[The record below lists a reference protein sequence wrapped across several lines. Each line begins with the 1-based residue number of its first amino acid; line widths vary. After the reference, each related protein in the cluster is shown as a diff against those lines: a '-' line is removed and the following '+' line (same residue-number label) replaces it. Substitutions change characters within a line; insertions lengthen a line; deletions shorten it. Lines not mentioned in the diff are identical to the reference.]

1 MSFQANYFDGTSA
14 KHSLIL
20 VRVAEHAKNI
30 SFDANDEILSFNFS
44 EIDVQAKLG
53 SAKRLIDLPNGG
65 RLEAADIS
73 ELEAAMPSKSS
84 AFWRGLH
91 YLENHLV
98 WVLAALAATV
108 FAGWLFLQFGVP
120 KLAEYVA
127 KATPPSMEVKIGEQ
141 ALQGLDSQLGYF
153 SPSETT
159 AKRKADIIAA
169 LSQLC
174 FAQKACPP
182 YRLEFRDGGMIGA
195 NAFALPGGI
204 IVVTDQLIA
213 LSKNDTEIVAVL
225 AHELGHVKQRH
236 AFRQSLQGVLSGL
249 VLAAITGD
257 VSSIGSGL
265 PAALMQMKYSR
276 EHETEADNFALNALQ
291 AACLPPKAFAD
302 ILQRLQDQALDDDD
316 AKNTDKRD
324 KKSGDETTAKTTE
337 KIAEKVP
344 VSKKTKAE
352 PQSDSVS
359 EILASHPD
367 TQARIKPFLQAKQN
381 CN

>member
-1 MSFQANYFDGTSA
+1 MSFQANYFDGISA
-14 KHSLIL
+14 KHSLVL

-30 SFDANDEILSFNFS
+30 LFEANGEILSFNFS

-84 AFWRGLH
+84 VFWRGLH
-91 YLENHLV
+91 YLENHLA
-98 WVLAALAATV
+98 WVMLALVATV

-127 KATPPSMEVKIGEQ
+127 KATPPSMETKIGEQ

-159 AKRKADIIAA
+159 ATRKASVIAA
-169 LSQLC
+169 LNQLC
-174 FAQKACPP
+174 VAQKACPQ
-182 YRLEFRDGGMIGA
+182 YRLEFRNGGMIGA

-204 IVVTDQLIA
+204 MVVTDQLIG

-249 VLAAITGD
+249 ILAAITGD

-265 PAALMQMKYSR
+265 PAVLMQMKYSR

-302 ILQRLQDQALDDDD
+302 ILQRLQDQAMYDGDTKD
-316 AKNTDKRD
+316 TDKRD
-324 KKSGDETTAKTTE
+324 KKSSDKATE
-337 KIAEKVP
+337 KTPAPKK
-344 VSKKTKAE
+344 SKADL
-352 PQSDSVS
+352 QSDPVS

-367 TQARIKPFLQAKQN
+367 THARIKPFLQAKQN